1 MALTDAF
8 VLPGDVVLVPV
19 SELPT
24 DLRRQLNCDESDYPL
39 TRPQSRSTS
48 KVVDASAAGLLDHF
62 RKPCTFVQAVVAFS
76 RANQGSPE
84 AILEAAFPL
93 IHSLLESGLL
103 VPADSDRAKAVTA
116 SFQRGD
122 SVAGG
127 KVLGLAHIVE
137 DTELYQVELPEGQAA
152 ALKIGRAL
160 SGSGRDWAIRNET
173 AILRHLD
180 GDPAPRLLASG
191 SLEDRPYILMEW
203 CSGLE
208 SAIAAQRLRYA
219 RASDG
224 GQSLRDLC
232 TNILKAYAKLHERRV
247 LQVDVHP
254 RNVLVGDGQAVR
266 IIDFGYAC
274 MDLDQRGQQYG
285 RPGLAFFFEPEY
297 AVAARSGLQQAG
309 VSRAGE
315 QYSLAAL
322 LYSLVTGS
330 NYLDFSLDRGKML
343 RQLAEDA
350 PLPFTAR
357 GVPAWPEL
365 EAILQR
371 ALQKNPADR
380 FSSVA
385 EFAAAV
391 QNLGKQAGP
400 SPPAATLPDAA
411 PAERLLERVIRE
423 LGADG
428 PLSESVWAD
437 APSCSVNSG
446 AAGYAYALYRI
457 ACARGEPG
465 LLSLAD
471 MWATQAR
478 AHMDTESAFFNAAL
492 DMTPEMV
499 GRISP
504 YHTASGIHAVQALIS
519 LAMGD
524 PTTAQEAVESFI
536 RAADQ
541 PCENLDLTLGRSG
554 VVLVCALLKEAL
566 AGHEFPVEATLTQ
579 LADRVLA
586 GIWEELSDA
595 PAMEQAQQFS
605 FLGIAHGWAG
615 VLYATLRW
623 ARVTGQGLPDPVAP
637 RLEEL
642 AGKAKFTSNGGRRC
656 AHWTRNSAASAAADP
671 REYWPGWC
679 AGSAGYIHLWT
690 IASETLQEPK
700 SLELAAAAANGAWDD
715 PAPIGDLC
723 CGISGRAYGL
733 LNLYKRTGEHS
744 LLDRARELADQA
756 ALAIAQYSL
765 RRASLYKGEIGVG
778 LLAADLERPELAAMP
793 FFEHEGWPLRRGI

>member
-1 MALTDAF
+1 MAITDSF
-8 VLPGDVVLVPV
+8 VLPDDVMLVPV
-19 SELPT
+19 SDLPA
-24 DLRRQLNCDESDYPL
+24 DLQRQLNCDESDYAL

-48 KVVDASAAGLLDHF
+48 KVVDASAAGLLERF
-62 RKPCTFVQAVVAFS
+62 RKPCTVVQAVIDFS

-116 SFQRGD
+116 SFQPGD
-122 SVAGG
+122 AAPGG
-127 KVLGLAHIVE
+127 RVLGLAHLVE
-137 DTELYQVELPEGQAA
+137 DTELYQIELAGGQPA

-191 SLEDRPYILMEW
+191 SLEDRPYVLIEW
-203 CSGLE
+203 CSGQE
-208 SAIAAQRLRYA
+208 SAVAAQALRYT
-219 RASDG
+219 RASNG
-224 GQSLRDLC
+224 NQALLDLC

-247 LQVDVHP
+247 LHVDVHP
-254 RNVLVGDGQAVR
+254 RNILVADGQVVK

-274 MDLDQRGQQYG
+274 LEFDQRGRQYG
-285 RPGLAFFFEPEY
+285 NRPGLAFFFEPEY
-297 AVAARSGLQQAG
+297 AVAVRSGLQQAP

-322 LYSLVTGS
+322 LYFLVTGS
-330 NYLDFSLDRGKML
+330 NYLDFSLDRSEML
-343 RQLAEDA
+343 RQLAEES

-365 EAILQR
+365 EAILLR
-371 ALQKNPADR
+371 ALQKDPADR
-380 FSSVA
+380 FPSVA
-385 EFAAAV
+385 EFADAV
-391 QNLGKQAGP
+391 HNLGNHAGGRP
-400 SPPAATLPDAA
+400 STWTSLADSPAD
-411 PAERLLERVIRE
+411 RLLERVVRE
-423 LGADG
+423 LGAG
-428 PLSESVWAD
+428 EPLAESVWAD

-457 ACARGEPG
+457 ACARGEPR

-471 MWATQAR
+471 MWATQAC
-478 AHMDTESAFFNAAL
+478 AHIDTEAAFYNAAL

-524 PTTAQEAVESFI
+524 SVAAQEAVEAFI
-536 RAADQ
+536 RSADH
-541 PCENLDLTLGRSG
+541 PCDNLDLTLGRSG
-554 VVLVCALLKEAL
+554 VALVCALLKEAM
-566 AGHEFPVEATLTQ
+566 AGQPFPVEAKLTQ

-586 GIWEELSDA
+586 GIWAELSGA
-595 PAMEQAQQFS
+595 PPMEQAKQFS

-623 ARVTGQGLPDPVAP
+623 ARVAGRGLTDPVGW

-642 AGKAKFTSNGGRRC
+642 AGKARFSTHGGRRC
-656 AHWTRNSAASAAADP
+656 AHWPRNSAASAAADP
-671 REYWPGWC
+671 REYWTGWC
-679 AGSAGYIHLWT
+679 AGSAGYVHLWT
-690 IASETLQEPK
+690 LAGDTLQQPK
-700 SLELAAAAANGAWDD
+700 YAGLAAAAANGAWDD
-715 PAPIGDLC
+715 PAPVGDLC

-733 LNLYKRTGEHS
+733 LNLYKRTAEQS
-744 LLDRARELADQA
+744 LLDRARTLGDQA
-756 ALAIAQYSL
+756 ALAVAQYSL
-765 RRASLYKGEIGVG
+765 RRASLYKGEIGVA
-778 LLAADLERPELAAMP
+778 LLAADLEHPELAAMP
-793 FFEHEGWPLRRGI
+793 FFEYEGWPS